1 MDNKPKGGRG
11 KVAPYQTVTVRIP
24 LPIKDCVD
32 KLSDDYRESQIIP
45 IIHAINKIESSTIPL
60 EEAILKA
67 QEILDDKKASKK
79 VSFQRLLK
87 AIYGQSINL

>member
-1 MDNKPKGGRG
+1 MENKPKGGRG
-11 KVAPYQTVTVRIP
+11 LKAPYETITVRIP
-24 LPIKDCVD
+24 LPIKETVD
-32 KLSDDYRESQIIP
+32 KLSDDFRESQIVP
-45 IIHAINKIESSTIPL
+45 LIHEINKIESSTISL

-67 QEILDDKKASKK
+67 QEILEDKKASKK